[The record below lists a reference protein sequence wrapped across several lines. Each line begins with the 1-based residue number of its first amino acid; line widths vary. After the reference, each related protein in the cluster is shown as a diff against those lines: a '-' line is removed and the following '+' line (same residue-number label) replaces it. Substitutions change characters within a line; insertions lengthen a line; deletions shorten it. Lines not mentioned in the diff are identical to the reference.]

1 MIRVEIVAFFSF
13 LYFGLLF
20 AVAYFADKRR
30 EAGRSITS
38 NSLIYALSLAV
49 LFTSWTVYGSIG
61 RAATHGVEVFSSYI
75 GVHLIICLGWVLLR
89 RIVRISKE
97 QNIVSIADF
106 ISSRYGKSALLG
118 KIVTVIAVIGISP
131 YIALQL
137 KAVAYTF
144 DILSP
149 PEPAG
154 WEHGKNL
161 ISLLLHAID
170 PALIVALLL
179 SLFSIIFGARNLAS
193 SERHEGLVAAIALGS
208 VVKLAALLTLG
219 IFVTYGLFDGFADIF
234 ARFTVQFPDRSNL
247 FLLGTPEAPYHQW
260 FSLIFIQV
268 ITVMF
273 LPRMFHIMVVENT
286 NEEHIKS
293 ALWIFNLYIFLTVLF
308 FLPVA
313 LGGILLNN
321 GDITN
326 AEFFALQIPLQS
338 GQPWLAILV
347 FIGGFSAA
355 AGMVMVESVAI
366 STMILNHLVMPV
378 ILKLK
383 IKTSDL
389 SILLLNI
396 KRFGIVAVIFI
407 GYLTHHLMGASLSLV
422 NIGLVSFVA
431 IAQFAPATIGGL
443 FWKGATRSGA
453 TAGLMLGF
461 IVWCYTLVIPSF
473 ILAGWFKSNLLA
485 DGLFGIG
492 LLRPLEL
499 FGLSGIDM
507 LSHSIFWTLF
517 FNAGAYVIISLCSV
531 PSESEAE
538 QAVKFV
544 DIFASYEAPVPRQR
558 LSKGPTV
565 IEFKDL
571 MAKFIGQAPA
581 LEAIVQFLSDQEIDE
596 QGSLSEYELPM
607 LKRFVERTLSG
618 SVGDVAAGVI
628 TESYLAARGSHMED
642 VFDIFGRVSL
652 SRTASRE
659 QLSILYEAAREV
671 TSGADLQTIQDNI
684 LELLRQQFPLDLCL
698 IRILDESRMVLTVR
712 SQKGKYWSQKESER
726 EPDMETYAGAAF
738 VTNAAVVVND
748 TELMDKPISIRA
760 VHPKGIKSFAH
771 APIAIE
777 GKPIGVLS
785 AFSESA
791 KGIFTDEFI
800 ELFQSLASQIGIA
813 WRNANQTVKLIE
825 AKEQERELQIAR
837 TIQLTLLPNDSPD
850 ILGISLA
857 GKCVP
862 SRVIGGDYYDF
873 LHLGKNALDL
883 LIADVSGHNVGTAL
897 FMAEVRTFIQASEK
911 CILRPGDI
919 LSALNEFLYE
929 DLTRAELFITMFYLK
944 FNAVSRNLSF
954 ANAGHNRPM
963 VWRKDA
969 LSCEWLDAE
978 GLILG
983 VKRGVKFEE
992 REMNLREGDILLL
1005 YTDGITEAADADGV
1019 FFGEERLCTMLQDCH
1034 SLPPQQII
1042 ENLLREVRAFTG
1054 SESFVDDVSIVVMKV
1069 EELR

>member
-1 MIRVEIVAFFSF
+1 
-13 LYFGLLF
+13 
-20 AVAYFADKRR
+20 
-30 EAGRSITS
+30 
-38 NSLIYALSLAV
+38 
-49 LFTSWTVYGSIG
+49 
-61 RAATHGVEVFSSYI
+61 
-75 GVHLIICLGWVLLR
+75 
-89 RIVRISKE
+89 
-97 QNIVSIADF
+97 
-106 ISSRYGKSALLG
+106 
-118 KIVTVIAVIGISP
+118 
-131 YIALQL
+131 
-137 KAVAYTF
+137 
-144 DILSP
+144 
-149 PEPAG
+149 
-154 WEHGKNL
+154 
-161 ISLLLHAID
+161 
-170 PALIVALLL
+170 
-179 SLFSIIFGARNLAS
+179 
-193 SERHEGLVAAIALGS
+193 
-208 VVKLAALLTLG
+208 
-219 IFVTYGLFDGFADIF
+219 
-234 ARFTVQFPDRSNL
+234 
-247 FLLGTPEAPYHQW
+247 
-260 FSLIFIQV
+260 
-268 ITVMF
+268 
-273 LPRMFHIMVVENT
+273 
-286 NEEHIKS
+286 
-293 ALWIFNLYIFLTVLF
+293 
-308 FLPVA
+308 
-313 LGGILLNN
+313 
-321 GDITN
+321 
-326 AEFFALQIPLQS
+326 
-338 GQPWLAILV
+338 
-347 FIGGFSAA
+347 
-355 AGMVMVESVAI
+355 
-366 STMILNHLVMPV
+366 
-378 ILKLK
+378 
-383 IKTSDL
+383 
-389 SILLLNI
+389 
-396 KRFGIVAVIFI
+396 
-407 GYLTHHLMGASLSLV
+407 
-422 NIGLVSFVA
+422 
-431 IAQFAPATIGGL
+431 
-443 FWKGATRSGA
+443 
-453 TAGLMLGF
+453 
-461 IVWCYTLVIPSF
+461 
-473 ILAGWFKSNLLA
+473 
-485 DGLFGIG
+485 
-492 LLRPLEL
+492 
-499 FGLSGIDM
+499 
-507 LSHSIFWTLF
+507 
-517 FNAGAYVIISLCSV
+517 
-531 PSESEAE
+531 
-538 QAVKFV
+538 
-544 DIFASYEAPVPRQR
+544 
-558 LSKGPTV
+558 
-565 IEFKDL
+565 
-571 MAKFIGQAPA
+571 
-581 LEAIVQFLSDQEIDE
+581 
-596 QGSLSEYELPM
+596 
-607 LKRFVERTLSG
+607 
-618 SVGDVAAGVI
+618 
-628 TESYLAARGSHMED
+628 
-642 VFDIFGRVSL
+642 
-652 SRTASRE
+652 
-659 QLSILYEAAREV
+659 
-671 TSGADLQTIQDNI
+671 
-684 LELLRQQFPLDLCL
+684 
-698 IRILDESRMVLTVR
+698 MVLTVR

-726 EPDMETYAGAAF
+726 QPDMETYAGAAF